1 MCALGLSRGLGETVG
16 MNRLQSII
24 KTGKTTYCEYPTNS
38 RGEITPMDMED
49 SRHPCRKEASHVRQK
64 RKKDKILRLFI
75 DKKMPSLFIQ
85 PTFEVEG
92 LLKDQA
98 VFHGGRGKQR

>member
-1 MCALGLSRGLGETVG
+1 MCALGPSRGLGETVG

-49 SRHPCRKEASHVRQK
+49 NRHPCRKEASHVRQK
-64 RKKDKILRLFI
+64 RKKTRYLDYLLTKRCPLYSFNQHLRW
-75 DKKMPSLFIQ
+75 K
-85 PTFEVEG
+85 
-92 LLKDQA
+92 A
-98 VFHGGRGKQR
+98 C

>member
-1 MCALGLSRGLGETVG
+1 MQEGSISCET
-16 MNRLQSII
+16 
-24 KTGKTTYCEYPTNS
+24 E
-38 RGEITPMDMED
+38 E
-49 SRHPCRKEASHVRQK
+49 
-64 RKKDKILRLFI
+64 KKDKILRLFI

-98 VFHGGRGKQR
+98 VFHGGSGEQR